1 MRIDS
6 GLPIPSQLEI
16 DRTQK
21 KAPSTTT
28 DKSTSGGVTSDL
40 SQDAVRLSSL
50 VDQVNT
56 SPEIRADKVKA
67 LRDSISSGTY
77 EVSAEALADAILR
90 DAVNR

>member
-6 GLPIPSQLEI
+6 GLPIQPQLEI

-21 KAPSTTT
+21 KPASTTN
-28 DKSTSGGVTSDL
+28 DKSMSGVTSEL

-50 VDQVNT
+50 VNHVKS
-56 SPEIRADKVKA
+56 SPEIREEKVKA

-77 EVSAEALADAILR
+77 EVSPEALADAIMR
-90 DAVNR
+90 DALIR

>member
-6 GLPIPSQLEI
+6 GLPIQSQLEI

-21 KAPSTTT
+21 KPASTTN
-28 DKSTSGGVTSDL
+28 DKSTSGVTSEL

-56 SPEIRADKVKA
+56 SPEIREEKVKA

-77 EVSAEALADAILR
+77 EVSPESLADAIMR
-90 DAVNR
+90 DALNR